1 MKRIEKNKFY
11 LLLLADCK
19 SKKFKRTLL
28 ENCGTDALK
37 AILEIVLNVM
47 KGNVKVSE
55 KVRRKLKKYKSS
67 LRKLICPQLS
77 LKSKRKVLIQS
88 GGFLNILLPTL
99 IGGILN
105 HILQKNEHGQ

>member
-1 MKRIEKNKFY
+1 MKRIKQNKFY

-19 SKKFKRTLL
+19 SKKFKKTLL
-28 ENCGTDALK
+28 ENCSNDALK

-47 KGNVKVSE
+47 KGNVELGE
-55 KVRRKLKKYKSS
+55 KIRRKLKKYKKS

-99 IGGILN
+99 IGGILSK
-105 HILQKNEHGQ
+105 ILEK